1 MYIKILRI
9 IVNIIYIHVNISYFA
24 YKDKGM
30 LMDWAFHFL
39 RAVLGS
45 QQNWEED
52 TEVSYISCTPTN
64 A

>member
-1 MYIKILRI
+1 MYNSKYYL
-9 IVNIIYIHVNISYFA
+9 YTCKHNISYFA

-39 RAVLGS
+39 RAVLDS